1 MADAVG
7 KGNARWGEDTI
18 EIFFDPYHTHQIKYY
33 NVMINPVGAY
43 TLSKNGFDKMWDPP
57 SFKLKTGLLK
67 DTKVFP
73 TVWSLNLIRTRAK
86 KFDKI
91 YEDTAW
97 APTNQNASHIP
108 EMFGHAYFELGT
120 SIPKVVKEFI
130 KTRDALVK

>member
-1 MADAVG
+1 
-7 KGNARWGEDTI
+7 
-18 EIFFDPYHTHQIKYY
+18 
-33 NVMINPVGAY
+33 
-43 TLSKNGFDKMWDPP
+43 MWDPP
-57 SFKLKTGLLK
+57 SFKLKTGLYEDHWTAEFKIAFKDLLK